1 MTGALRTLGAIAVAQ
16 AAANALTTP
25 AHAHGGE
32 DGLVVEPA
40 ATSQG
45 GAVSVRGDLPTTSSI
60 VLVLESSTGK
70 GVTVARVEDPQQGHF
85 DAVVTVPPT
94 VAPGT
99 WHLQARVGGT
109 VLAERELVVSE
120 AGPPGA
126 DDDRAEP
133 VVVPTGAASA
143 ALSAIRPD
151 AASLAAK
158 PSEPSQPSEP
168 SEPSE
173 WVAPA
178 SWWPYAVLL
187 VALLGAVAWVRRR
200 RPAPPNA

>member
-1 MTGALRTLGAIAVAQ
+1 MTGALRTLGAIAVAL
-16 AAANALTTP
+16 AAAIALTTS

-60 VLVLESSTGK
+60 VLVLESSAGK
-70 GVTVARVEDPQQGHF
+70 GVTLARVEDPPQGHF
-85 DAVVTVPPT
+85 DTVVTIPPT

-99 WHLQARVGGT
+99 WHLQARVGAT

-120 AGPPGA
+120 AAPPGG

-133 VVVPTGAASA
+133 VVVPTVAADA

-151 AASLAAK
+151 AAPPPATPA
-158 PSEPSQPSEP
+158 EPSPQS
-168 SEPSE
+168 
-173 WVAPA
+173 APA
-178 SWWPYAVLL
+178 IWWPYAVIV

-200 RPAPPNA
+200 RGAPHA